1 MAIWLQV
8 NIRSNV
14 LLTTL
19 VREVASAGKT
29 IFFSSHIL
37 SEVEAIADQVA
48 VLHNGTIALCD
59 ELDSLRNMQKMLRL
73 GYTERP
79 PAEEMAVLRSLPG
92 VRQLEQEG
100 RAVRLR
106 IEGDV
111 DALAQTVE
119 ARPYAL
125 RDREV
130 VAVPLE
136 DLLLEYLRGDGA

>member
-1 MAIWLQV
+1 
-8 NIRSNV
+8 
-14 LLTTL
+14 
-19 VREVASAGKT
+19 VAAAGKT

-37 SEVEAIADQVA
+37 SEVEAIADHVA

-59 ELDSLRNMQKMLRL
+59 ELDNLRNMQKMLRL
-73 GYTERP
+73 VYTERP
-79 PAEEMAVLRSLPG
+79 PAEEMAVLRNLPG

-111 DALAQTVE
+111 DALTPTIQ